1 MAAMDALAHALS
13 LGAGVELILSNGRV
27 VTRDAVFTGTIVI
40 RDGWIDAIDEGRCRL
55 PRAVD
60 LDGDFLLPGLIELHT
75 DNLERHIAP
84 RPGVD
89 WPALPAL
96 VAHDAE
102 IASSGITTVLNG
114 LRLGSLRGD
123 TKIAGRA
130 QEIAGQIAAAQGQGL
145 FRAQHLIH
153 VRCEVGCADVVD
165 GLVPFLDDPLIKLV
179 SVMDHTPGQR
189 QFTSIEKYREYYS
202 GKMGFTEDVFG
213 ALIDEARNGQARHSG
228 PNRRVIV
235 DMCRRQAI
243 PLASHD
249 DATQE
254 HVDEAVADGMVIA
267 EFPTTVE
274 AARASAAAGL
284 LVLMGG
290 PNVVR
295 GGSHSGNV
303 AALDL
308 ARLRLLAM
316 LSSDYI
322 PSSLLNAAF
331 RVSREVEGVDLPAAI
346 DMVSRTPAEAIGL
359 ADRGEIAV
367 GKRADLVHVHA
378 DTAVPVVRSVWRE
391 GRRVA

>member
-1 MAAMDALAHALS
+1 MDALAYDVS
-13 LGAGVELILSNGRV
+13 RVTGAELILSNGRV
-27 VTRDAVFTGTIVI
+27 VTRDAAFTGSIAVC
-40 RDGWIDAIDEGRCRL
+40 DGRIAAIDEGRSHL
-55 PRAVD
+55 PQAVD
-60 LDGDFLLPGLIELHT
+60 LAGDYLLPGLIELHT
-75 DNLERHIAP
+75 DNLERHIMP

-96 VAHDAE
+96 LAHDSE
-102 IASSGITTVLNG
+102 IASAGITTVLNG

-130 QEIAGQIAAAQGQGL
+130 QEIAGQIAVAQEGGLLRAA
-145 FRAQHLIH
+145 HLIH
-153 VRCEVGCADVVD
+153 ARCEVGCADVTD
-165 GLVPFLDDPLIKLV
+165 SLESLLEHPLLKLV

-189 QFTSIEKYREYYS
+189 QFANIEKYKVYYS
-202 GKMGFTEDVFG
+202 GKLGFTESVLSE
-213 ALIDEARNGQARHSG
+213 LIDEARHVQFRRCE
-228 PNRRVIV
+228 PNRRAIV
-235 DMCRRQAI
+235 EMCRHRAV

-249 DATQE
+249 DETQE
-254 HVDEAVADGMVIA
+254 HVDEAAADGMVIA

-284 LVLMGG
+284 HVLMGG

-308 ARLRLLAM
+308 ARLHLLAI

-322 PSSLLNAAF
+322 PGSLLQAAF
-331 RVSREVEGVDLPAAI
+331 HVWSEVEDISLPAAI
-346 DMVSRTPAEAIGL
+346 GMISRVPAAAVGL
-359 ADRGEIAV
+359 DDRGEIAA
-367 GKRADLVHVHA
+367 GKRADLVRVHA
-378 DTAVPVVRSVWRE
+378 DTGIPVVRSVWRE